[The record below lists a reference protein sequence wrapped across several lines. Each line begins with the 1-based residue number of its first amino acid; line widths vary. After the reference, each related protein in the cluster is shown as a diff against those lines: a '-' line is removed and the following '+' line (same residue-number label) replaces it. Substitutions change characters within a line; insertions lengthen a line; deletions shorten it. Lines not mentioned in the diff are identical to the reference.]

1 LRHPITLVFS
11 VVCHYALSEMSFNPF
26 VSIVQESLAVIEVTR
41 TRAITIDGQ
50 SSQAIECIR
59 TKSSS
64 HCTIIIINMDEAY
77 RYSCASVGKAERTS
91 RLNRSIDESPPSSE
105 DQASVQSIYESDCL
119 TTTGSSSSSGGGA
132 DDEEEED
139 DDDSGEDQG
148 LERQIDYLRQKQ
160 RILLRASRFFAAE
173 DAYNAAHASVDAKG
187 PRPDPKDSVWSQAK
201 EYLLLHG
208 LDEADSSDDAEQPS
222 STDSFTHSHDVHGGV
237 RCPTTAQSRNHH
249 HPLIDTS
256 IVHHI
261 SSKHYAMVS
270 SSPSLGRARPVAN
283 G

>member
-1 LRHPITLVFS
+1 
-11 VVCHYALSEMSFNPF
+11 
-26 VSIVQESLAVIEVTR
+26 
-41 TRAITIDGQ
+41 
-50 SSQAIECIR
+50 
-59 TKSSS
+59 
-64 HCTIIIINMDEAY
+64 
-77 RYSCASVGKAERTS
+77 
-91 RLNRSIDESPPSSE
+91 
-105 DQASVQSIYESDCL
+105 VQSIYESDCP
-119 TTTGSSSSSGGGA
+119 TTTGSSSSSGGA

-187 PRPDPKDSVWSQAK
+187 PLPDPKDSVWSQAK

-208 LDEADSSDDAEQPS
+208 LDEADSCDDDAEPS
-222 STDSFTHSHDVHGGV
+222 STDSFTQAHDVHGGV
-237 RCPTTAQSRNHH
+237 RCHSQARTTAS
-249 HPLIDTS
+249 LIDTS

-261 SSKHYAMVS
+261 SSKHYAAVVS
-270 SSPSLGRARPVAN
+270 SLSLGRGSRPTAN